1 MAPVRSDPALDS
13 LDLDLIAQR
22 LLRLAEIATLEHLES
37 LMNSQAH
44 NMLELFSDAE
54 A

>member
-1 MAPVRSDPALDS
+1 MAPLRSDPTLDS

-22 LLRLAEIATLEHLES
+22 LLRLAEIATLEHLEV

-44 NMLELFSDAE
+44 SMLELFSDSDA
-54 A
+54 

>member
-1 MAPVRSDPALDS
+1 MAPARPDTSLDA

-22 LLRLAEIATLEHLES
+22 LLRLAEIATLEHLEL

-44 NMLELFSDAE
+44 NMLDMLNDSDA
-54 A
+54 